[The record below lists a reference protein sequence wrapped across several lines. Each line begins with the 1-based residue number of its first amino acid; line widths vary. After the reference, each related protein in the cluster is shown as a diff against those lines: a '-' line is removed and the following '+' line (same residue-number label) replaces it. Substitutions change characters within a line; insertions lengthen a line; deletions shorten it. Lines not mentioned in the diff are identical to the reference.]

1 MGPPILK
8 GGHCMIFAEGCQAR
22 KGGLSTIFAKGSQAC
37 KVAFVW
43 FQQKVAKPEKVASAL
58 LFLQE
63 VAKSERW
70 PLYSYFR
77 KRWPSQ

>member
-1 MGPPILK
+1 
-8 GGHCMIFAEGCQAR
+8 MIFAEGCQAW

>member
-1 MGPPILK
+1 
-8 GGHCMIFAEGCQAR
+8 MIFAEGCQAW
-22 KGGLSTIFAKGSQAC
+22 KGGPSTIFAKGGQAC

-70 PLYSYFR
+70 PLYSYFH